1 MKTELH
7 LDAKDIKK
15 IIADYFKVD
24 ISKVEV
30 KPYTTTTG
38 YGPME
43 HEVADVKAI
52 IQQEGDLCNYGHQ
65 LLLEK

>member
-24 ISKVEV
+24 TSKVEV
-30 KPYTTTTG
+30 RLYTTTAG

-43 HEVADVKAI
+43 HEVTDVKAI
-52 IQQEGDLCNYGHQ
+52 IQQEGDLCNYGH
-65 LLLEK
+65 

>member
-7 LDAKDIKK
+7 LDANDIKK

-24 ISKVEV
+24 TSKVEV
-30 KPYTTTTG
+30 RPYITTTG

-52 IQQEGDLCNYGHQ
+52 I
-65 LLLEK
+65 

>member
-24 ISKVEV
+24 ISKVEGR
-30 KPYTTTTG
+30 PYTTTTG

-43 HEVADVKAI
+43 QEVADVKAI
-52 IQQEGDLCNYGHQ
+52 IQQEGDLCNYGH
-65 LLLEK
+65 